1 MFLQRTLE
9 SSAAGGEKKGNIPL
23 KDTPIGLAMLGTK
36 KNHFS
41 PNICYSICLF
51 LFTSGGATRC
61 RSVYVEDA
69 AAIDAF
75 TDWFRHCSDKP
86 KNARNPADSNSAS
99 ATAAADASGT
109 DRGRGGLA
117 GNRGSVGNSRSR
129 GDDNER
135 YTRGGGQFAA
145 LRYV

>member
-1 MFLQRTLE
+1 MQLVGKKRKYPIKRYTNRTRH
-9 SSAAGGEKKGNIPL
+9 ARY
-23 KDTPIGLAMLGTK
+23 K

-135 YTRGGGQFAA
+135 YNRGGGQFAA